1 MEDVLFMV
9 DWKNKFIDVDECI
22 KLFYVYIS
30 IYLGGN
36 IFFRLSLFMK
46 MKYIFILNN
55 EKLNIVIFLLLLIV
69 NIVFLV

>member
-36 IFFRLSLFMK
+36 IFFRLSLIIK
-46 MKYIFILNN
+46 MIYIFILKN

>member
-46 MKYIFILNN
+46 MKYIFILKN
-55 EKLNIVIFLLLLIV
+55 EKLNKVIFLLLLIV

>member
-1 MEDVLFMV
+1 MEDVFFMV
-9 DWKNKFIDVDECI
+9 DWKNKFIDVDVCI
-22 KLFYVYIS
+22 ELFYVYIS

-46 MKYIFILNN
+46 MKYIFILKN
-55 EKLNIVIFLLLLIV
+55 EKLNKVIFLLLLIV